1 MKSTCGPTTMGAMK
15 MVTSEP
21 LVGLVTIL
29 PTAKVVNIQT
39 IRVNNN
45 SNININHINR
55 EVEVVGV
62 LVSMEV
68 DRVNMETNVVE

>member
-45 SNININHINR
+45 SNINHINR
-55 EVEVVGV
+55 EVEVVEV

-68 DRVNMETNVVE
+68 DLVNMATNVVE

>member
-45 SNININHINR
+45 NSNINHINR
-55 EVEVVGV
+55 EVEVVVV
-62 LVSMEV
+62 LVNMEV
-68 DRVNMETNVVE
+68 DLVNMATNVVE